1 MNSNEE
7 IGYEKGRSSYQ
18 PRIRCKHRDG
28 LLPSL
33 RRVKMID
40 VITVQYTRFVNLS
53 SDGDD
58 ESRTYGYRNP
68 YLTAYDAVALRDT
81 ISLRAGLDERFATCH
96 ASDFVVTCTEPHPA
110 RASVSVYCAEEWPES
125 LLGDAP
131 KEGVSF
137 K

>member
-58 ESRTYGYRNP
+58 ESCTYGYRMYSDHDETYNNIFTSFDQLRRVVNRENIFAILEKEYP
-68 YLTAYDAVALRDT
+68 DFYDGSQAIEFNGEILYPEEEED
-81 ISLRAGLDERFATCH
+81 DE
-96 ASDFVVTCTEPHPA
+96 
-110 RASVSVYCAEEWPES
+110 
-125 LLGDAP
+125 
-131 KEGVSF
+131 
-137 K
+137 